1 MSTIEAKKSL
11 SRKQRRQQKEGKTKL
26 PATSLK
32 LLSIRPITQAQK
44 YAFDEF
50 RNDQHLFLHG
60 VAGTGKTFI
69 ALYLALE
76 QVFSG
81 FAEQNKVMII
91 RSAVASRDIGFLPG
105 SVKDKVKEFE
115 APYQQIVGDLF
126 ERGDAYSI
134 LKEKRIAEFLSTS
147 FVRGTTIS
155 DTIIILD
162 EIQNFSF
169 HEAHTV
175 LTRVGKNCRVIVA
188 GDFRQSDLIGRQKAG
203 LDKLMRVAKNM
214 PSFSFVEFGIEDIV
228 RSGFVKEFLISCLKY
243 EDQECSNMN
252 FSPEPKYKTTIPNGA
267 DFTQHPLENFQA

>member
-1 MSTIEAKKSL
+1 MSTVEAKKK
-11 SRKQRRQQKEGKTKL
+11 SRKERRNQKEGKVKL

-32 LLSIRPITQAQK
+32 LISIRPITGQQK

-50 RNDQHLFLHG
+50 RNDQNLFLHG

-76 QVFSG
+76 QIFSG
-81 FAEQNKVMII
+81 FASQNRVMII

-105 SVKDKVKEFE
+105 SVKEKTKEFE
-115 APYQQIVGDLF
+115 APYAAIVGDLF

-134 LKEKRIAEFLSTS
+134 LKEKRIAEFISTS
-147 FVRGTTIS
+147 FVRGITIN

-169 HEAHTV
+169 HEAHSV

-188 GDFRQSDLIGRQKAG
+188 GDFRQSDLFGRQKAG
-203 LDKLMRVAKNM
+203 VDKLMRVAKNM
-214 PSFSFVEFGIEDIV
+214 PSFSFVEFGIADIV
-228 RSGFVKEFLISCLKY
+228 RSGFVKEFLISCLKD
-243 EDQECSNMN
+243 EDQECLNTS
-252 FSPEPKYKTTIPNGA
+252 FGPAQTFVTTTPHMDGSMKP
-267 DFTQHPLENFQA
+267 PLENFQA